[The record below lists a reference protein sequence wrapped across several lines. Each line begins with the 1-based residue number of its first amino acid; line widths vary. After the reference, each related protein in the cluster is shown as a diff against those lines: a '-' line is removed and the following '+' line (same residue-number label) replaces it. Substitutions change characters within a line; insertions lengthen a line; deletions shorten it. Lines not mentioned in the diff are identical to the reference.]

1 MVYLCGCVDA
11 WSGLLYL
18 QNGASYG
25 FPVIDFFVP
34 YITTQGQCWYAIQCY
49 LNNFYIPSPL
59 WSLTLTNG
67 DNLGFNLVNSIFVFI
82 ATPNE
87 YVCQI
92 FWFWF
97 KSLHNLLTDS
107 QICAI
112 PDLPIVFCNPQMAKP
127 TKSRKR
133 FDDLV
138 SMVKGLQPSSRVVV
152 FVNTKAQAEDLQ
164 KVKTVQE
171 SNGGF
176 PKGGASPKQSG
187 RQANLMRKNPPFN
200 LWMKNHHKIPAII

>member
-1 MVYLCGCVDA
+1 
-11 WSGLLYL
+11 
-18 QNGASYG
+18 
-25 FPVIDFFVP
+25 
-34 YITTQGQCWYAIQCY
+34 
-49 LNNFYIPSPL
+49 
-59 WSLTLTNG
+59 
-67 DNLGFNLVNSIFVFI
+67 
-82 ATPNE
+82 
-87 YVCQI
+87 
-92 FWFWF
+92 
-97 KSLHNLLTDS
+97 
-107 QICAI
+107 
-112 PDLPIVFCNPQMAKP
+112 MAKP

-200 LWMKNHHKIPAII
+200 L